1 MRAIMGRSYWGPRER
16 IAHLRRIAFI
26 GDSYVFGQGVG
37 PDETLPAAAERH
49 MNEAAPGVLIEA
61 VNLGICGYNLWNAW
75 LSFKRSPQV
84 YDAAVLSLCSNDA
97 WLFGR
102 TYRTDYAGATG
113 PYWECDHPFR
123 AVVESC
129 FDDIAEYSRANGLA
143 VAICYY
149 NMRPPV
155 SPSAKDWSKAIA
167 EIIADLCAARGL
179 FFVDITAHVEERHIP
194 FSELVVGETD
204 FHPSKLA
211 HDAAARHLALLLRG
225 KGWLGG
231 ADISGLTAMPG
242 NILAAAGDLEI
253 KDRYPPDMARL
264 WAASALE
271 SKRRVAQRAAPE
283 NEVFRRNA
291 DRAAAQ
297 LAGEH
302 AEWQTSVRASAFLRQ
317 AMTIEDG
324 IGMFFNYADEE
335 MLRLEELCHVVG
347 KADWMNLTAKLP
359 PPARQRATTNA
370 TGEIENA
377 RRIVGGIEID
387 MDGFLA
393 GKTAATP
400 DIAAIG
406 ELGERA
412 RRKAREFLSFLD
424 KIEPHIAMAESATP
438 GDSAYTLPDL
448 LRDAIAGASLN
459 LDLLRKKLL
468 GFAAPDALG
477 IGALT
482 TIDVT
487 LATNRVEERHS
498 CLLLVWAASDAPLRL
513 PLMNQ
518 RQFIADGARA
528 PIRMRFPLMY
538 RGRVIFQLSIP
549 ASVAG
554 KVEADIHSVQIYNAA
569 GSRKSLV
576 REELMKDKIGRL
588 VTPDFCL
595 V

>member
-1 MRAIMGRSYWGPRER
+1 MRAITGRSYWGPRER
-16 IAHLRRIAFI
+16 IGHLRRFAFI

-49 MNEAAPGVLIEA
+49 MNDAAPGALIEA
-61 VNLGICGYNLWNAW
+61 VNLGVCGYNLWNDW
-75 LSFKRSPQV
+75 LSFKRLPPV

-102 TYRTDYAGATG
+102 TYRTDYGGATV
-113 PYWECDHPFR
+113 PYWERAHPFH
-123 AVVESC
+123 AVVASC

-143 VAICYY
+143 IAICYY

-155 SPSAKDWSKAIA
+155 SAPAKDWSRTIA
-167 EIIADLCAARGL
+167 ESITELCATRDLL
-179 FFVDITAHVEERHIP
+179 FIDIAAHLEERRIP
-194 FSELVVGETD
+194 FSELVVGDAD

-211 HDAAARHLALLLRG
+211 HDAAARHLALTLRG

-231 ADISGLTAMPG
+231 ADVSNLAATPG
-242 NILAAAGDLEI
+242 NILAVARELEI

-283 NEVFRRNA
+283 NEKFRRNA

-297 LAGEH
+297 LAAEH
-302 AEWQTSVRASAFLRQ
+302 ADWQMTTRASAFLRQ

-335 MLRLEELCHVVG
+335 MLRLEELCHVIG
-347 KADWMNLTAKLP
+347 KADWMRLIAALP

-370 TGEIENA
+370 MGEIGIA
-377 RRIVGGIEID
+377 RRIAGAIETGIA
-387 MDGFLA
+387 GFPVVA
-393 GKTAATP
+393 NAP
-400 DIAAIG
+400 DIAAIND
-406 ELGERA
+406 LAERA
-412 RRKAREFLSFLD
+412 RRKAREFLDFLD
-424 KIEPHIAMAESATP
+424 NIEPQIAFAENAGGSDA
-438 GDSAYTLPDL
+438 AYKLPDL
-448 LRDAIAGASLN
+448 LRDAIAGAALN

-468 GFAAPDALG
+468 TFATPDGLG

-487 LATNRVEERHS
+487 LTTNRVEEKHS
-498 CLLLVWAASDAPLRL
+498 CLLQVWTASEAPLRL

-518 RQFIADGARA
+518 RQFFADGTRA
-528 PIRMRFPLMY
+528 PIRMRFSLMY
-538 RGRVIFQLSIP
+538 RGRAIFQLSIP
-549 ASVAG
+549 PSVAG
-554 KVEADIHSVQIYNAA
+554 KVEADIHSVQIYNVA
-569 GSRKSLV
+569 GSRKSLN
-576 REELMKDKIGRL
+576 REDLTKDKIGRL